1 MMSDFISV
9 GSHSEAGQKDGNEDS
24 VGIEIPEDN
33 ILALKGIAAVIA
45 DGVSA
50 SEAGKEASEACVKGF
65 LNDYY
70 STPDSWSVKTSGEK
84 ILTALNRWLY
94 GQGHRLYGTPRGMV
108 TTLSALIIKSSIAY
122 IFHIGDTR
130 IYHLRGNNLEC
141 LTRDHRVQVSKDKEY
156 LSRAMGIELTIDID
170 YRKFSVKAGDIFFLT
185 TDGVHDY
192 VDPKYLIDVVNENK
206 DDLDK
211 ASQLITKKALANSS
225 PDNLSCQIIHIE
237 EIPGKDDKQVYET
250 LTALPFPP
258 PLEPGMILDGF
269 RVVRELH
276 ASKRTQLYLVVDEE
290 SKRQMV
296 IKTPSVNFEDDPAY
310 IDMFLHEEW
319 VGKRINSP
327 YVLKICNQE
336 RKRQFLYYVTEHV
349 EGQTLRQWMDDHPEP
364 ALSEVRNIVDQIAK
378 GLRAFHRMEMIHQ
391 DLKPENIIIDQHGT
405 VKIIDFGSTKIAG
418 IEEISA
424 PFERI
429 ELLGT
434 RNYTAPEYLLGYK
447 ASNRSD
453 LFSLG
458 TIAYEMLTGKLPY
471 GKSLPTNPTKRPGY
485 ISACRLKTTLPPWV
499 DGALEKAVKWD
510 PEKRYETLSGFTY
523 DLGTPNP
530 KFVKD
535 QPLPLMERNPTGFWR
550 ACTITLLIINLI
562 LIYLLTR

>member
-1 MMSDFISV
+1 MSDFISV
-9 GSHSEAGQKDGNEDS
+9 GSHSEAGLKEGNEDS

-108 TTLSALIIKSSIAY
+108 TTLSALIIKSSTAY

-130 IYHLRGNNLEC
+130 IYRLRDNDLEC
-141 LTRDHRVQVSKDKEY
+141 LTRDHRVRVSQEKEY
-156 LSRAMGIELTIDID
+156 LSRAMGIELMLDID

-192 VDPKYLIDVVNENK
+192 VDQKYLIDVVNENK
-206 DDLDK
+206 GDLNK
-211 ASQLITKKALANSS
+211 ACQLITKKAFENNS
-225 PDNLSCQIIHIE
+225 PDNLTCQIIHIQK
-237 EIPGKDDKQVYET
+237 IPGKNDKQVYDT

-269 RVVRELH
+269 KIVRELH
-276 ASKRTQLYLVVDEE
+276 ASKRTQLYLAIDEE
-290 SKRQMV
+290 SKRQIV

-327 YVLKICNQE
+327 HVLKICNQD
-336 RKRQFLYYVTEHV
+336 RKRQFLYYVTEHI
-349 EGQTLRQWMDDHPEP
+349 EGQTLRQWIDDHPEP
-364 ALSEVRNIVDQIAK
+364 VLSEARNIIDQIAK

-418 IEEISA
+418 IEEIST

-447 ASNRSD
+447 GSNRSD

-458 TIAYEMLTGKLPY
+458 TIAYEMLTGALPY
-471 GKSLPTNPTKRPGY
+471 GKSLPSNPTKRPTY
-485 ISACRLKTTLPPWV
+485 ISACRLRETLPPWV

-510 PEKRYETLSGFTY
+510 PEKRYDTLSAFIY

-535 QPLPLMERNPTGFWR
+535 RPLPLMERNPVGFWR
-550 ACTITLLIINLI
+550 ACAITLLIINLV